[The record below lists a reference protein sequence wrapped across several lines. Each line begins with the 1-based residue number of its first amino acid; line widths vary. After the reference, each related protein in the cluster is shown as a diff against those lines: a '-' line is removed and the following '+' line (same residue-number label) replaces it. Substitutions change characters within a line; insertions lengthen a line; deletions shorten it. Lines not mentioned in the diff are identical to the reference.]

1 MPTEESAKKIADAG
15 TPADT
20 QYQLVQALLAPGC
33 YDHAVVRIRHLET
46 HISHLLLT
54 GAYAYKIK
62 KPLNLG
68 FLDFSTLEQRH
79 FYCTEELRLNRRL
92 APKDYLDVVAICG
105 SPAAPRINGDGPIL
119 DYAVKMR
126 QFEPD
131 ATLDRLDDLGQLT
144 TRHVDAIAAA
154 LAEFHG
160 KVETAPSDSSW
171 GNAQS
176 IWAPQE
182 QNFVQLASRIA
193 DREGQTLLESLRHW
207 STAEHA
213 RLALEF
219 EQRRAQGFVRE
230 CHGDLH
236 LGNMVWRDDEL
247 LIFDCLEFNPDLR
260 WIDVMSELAFCYM
273 DLLQRGHQDLAV
285 RFLNRYLQ
293 RTGDYAGLTLLRYY
307 AVYRAM
313 VRAKVAYIRARQPAQ
328 ATDDA
333 RREEQLGLAY
343 LRLADELTRPRQA
356 RLLIT
361 HGLSGSGKTT
371 FSQGVLEPLGAIC
384 LRSDVERKRLAG
396 LDALA
401 RTGAGVEEGIY
412 GRDFSRRTYGHLAY
426 LAERLLHA
434 GWTVLVDAT
443 FIARWQRELL
453 HHVAVACRVP
463 FHILDFSLPPEELKL
478 RVKARSAAGTDASE
492 ADLAVLEQQLKS
504 QEPLTGE
511 EVPLVVAATS
521 VDEVLA
527 GLGSK

>member
-1 MPTEESAKKIADAG
+1 MSSEDSAKEMADAA
-15 TPADT
+15 TAAVT
-20 QYQLVQALLAPGC
+20 QYQLVQSLLDPAC
-33 YDHAVVRIRHLET
+33 YDHATGQIRHLET

-68 FLDFSTLEQRH
+68 FLDFSTLEQRRY
-79 FYCTEELRLNRRL
+79 YCEEEVRLNRRL
-92 APKDYLDVVAICG
+92 APEDYLEVVAICG
-105 SPAAPRINGDGPIL
+105 SLVAPRINGEGPVL

-126 QFEPD
+126 QFDPD
-131 ATLDRLDDLGQLT
+131 ATLDRLDDMGQLT
-144 TRHVDAIAAA
+144 ARLVDAIATA
-154 LAEFHG
+154 LATFHS
-160 KVETAPSDSSW
+160 KVETAPPDSSW
-171 GNAQS
+171 GKAET
-176 IWAPQE
+176 IWAPLE
-182 QNFVQLASRIA
+182 QNFAQLAPRFA
-193 DREGQTLLESLRHW
+193 GAETQALLEALRRW

-213 RLALEF
+213 RLAHEF
-219 EQRRAQGFVRE
+219 EQRRQHGFVRE

-247 LIFDCLEFNPDLR
+247 LIFDCIEFNPDLR

-273 DLLQRGHQDLAV
+273 DLLQRGHPDLAT
-285 RFLNRYLQ
+285 RFLNRYLE

-313 VRAKVAYIRARQPAQ
+313 VRAKVAYIRARQPGQTADE
-328 ATDDA
+328 AG
-333 RREEQLGLAY
+333 REERLGLAY
-343 LRLADELTRPRQA
+343 LRLADELTRPTQA
-356 RLLIT
+356 SLLIT

-371 FSQGVLEPLGAIC
+371 FSQDLLERLGAVC
-384 LRSDVERKRLAG
+384 LRSDVERKRMAG

-443 FIARWQRELL
+443 FIARWQRELM
-453 HHVAVACRVP
+453 HHVAGACGVP
-463 FHILDFSLPPEELKL
+463 FHILDFSVAPEELRQ
-478 RVKARSAAGTDASE
+478 RVTARSAAGTDASE

-511 EVPLVVAATS
+511 ETILVVAATS
-521 VDEVLA
+521 VEVVVATLA
-527 GLGSK
+527 

>member
-1 MPTEESAKKIADAG
+1 MAEAG
-15 TPADT
+15 TAAVT
-20 QYQLVQALLAPGC
+20 QYQLVQSLLDPAC
-33 YDHAVVRIRHLET
+33 YDHSTGQIRHLET

-54 GAYAYKIK
+54 GPYAYKIK

-68 FLDFSTLEQRH
+68 FLDFSTLEQRRY
-79 FYCTEELRLNRRL
+79 YCAEEVRLNRPL
-92 APKDYLDVVAICG
+92 APTDYLDVVAIRG
-105 SPAAPRINGDGPIL
+105 SLAAPRINGEGPVL

-126 QFEPD
+126 QFDPD
-131 ATLDRLDDLGQLT
+131 ATLDRLDDQGQLT
-144 TRHVDAIAAA
+144 SRHVDAIAAA
-154 LAEFHG
+154 LAEFHS
-160 KVETAPSDSSW
+160 KVATAPRDSSF
-171 GNAQS
+171 GNAET

-182 QNFVQLASRIA
+182 QNFTQLAPCM
-193 DREGQTLLESLRHW
+193 EGNEAQALLESLRRW

-219 EQRRAQGFVRE
+219 EQRREHGFVRE

-273 DLLQRGHQDLAV
+273 DLLQRGHPDLAA
-285 RFLNRYLQ
+285 RLLNRYLE

-313 VRAKVAYIRARQPAQ
+313 VRAKVAYIRAHQPGQ
-328 ATDDA
+328 AADEA
-333 RREEQLGLAY
+333 GREERLGLAY
-343 LRLADELTRPRQA
+343 LRLADELTRPPQA

-371 FSQGVLEPLGAIC
+371 LSQGALERLGAIC

-401 RTGAGVEEGIY
+401 RTGAAPEEGIY

-453 HHVAVACRVP
+453 HHVASACGVP
-463 FHILDFSLPPEELKL
+463 FHILDFSLPHEELRQ

-511 EVPLVVAATS
+511 EASSVVAATS
-521 VDEVLA
+521 VEEVL
-527 GLGSK
+527 GKLGMG